1 MPRRNHNGCRTHPYF
16 RPNNQASGAHCVGQH
31 SNLHTVRSE
40 DQRCAAPGEGR
51 QRLPALVKE
60 WYAEGKIRRD
70 EEKRREDQKEANLDV
85 ALKFNAL
92 LQKVME
98 KAPDAEY
105 LAVSA
110 AVMVWIVKGG
120 REEIGS
126 DLMKAS
132 AVELT
137 EWEMG
142 INF

>member
-1 MPRRNHNGCRTHPYF
+1 M
-16 RPNNQASGAHCVGQH
+16 
-31 SNLHTVRSE
+31 
-40 DQRCAAPGEGR
+40 
-51 QRLPALVKE
+51 VKE

-142 INF
+142 INSSEQRRGLPERALAGAAY